1 MYQSMGLSAAL
12 TLISHVLF
20 ILISFRLLSTTVR
33 FDQLLRP
40 NHVRESRL
48 LMLFL
53 SIALGYLVS
62 SFFLAAIQASRNL
75 PYLLR

>member
-12 TLISHVLF
+12 TLISHLLF
-20 ILISFRLLSTTVR
+20 ILVAFRLLSTSVR
-33 FDQLLRP
+33 FDKLLRP

-48 LMLFL
+48 LMLF
-53 SIALGYLVS
+53 IAIGLGYLVS
-62 SFFLAAIQASRNL
+62 SFFLSVIEASRNL

>member
-12 TLISHVLF
+12 TLVSHLVF
-20 ILISFRLLSTTVR
+20 IMISFRLLSAVR
-33 FDQLLRP
+33 FDRFLRP

-53 SIALGYLVS
+53 AIGLGYLVS
-62 SFFLAAIQASRNL
+62 SFFLDVIQASKNL